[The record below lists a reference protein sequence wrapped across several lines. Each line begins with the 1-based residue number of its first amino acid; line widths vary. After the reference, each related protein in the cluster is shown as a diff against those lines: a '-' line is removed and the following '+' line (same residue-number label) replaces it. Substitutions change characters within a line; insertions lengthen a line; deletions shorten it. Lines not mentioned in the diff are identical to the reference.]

1 MKLGRG
7 IRVDDELTRQIL
19 LFQAITEHAQA
30 VIAAKDLE
38 GRYIFVNQEFSRLFK
53 RRREA
58 CIGCTDQ
65 QLFEPEFA
73 QAFRKADL
81 QTIKRQRAI
90 VVEEKAPVD
99 GQLRHYLSMKFPV
112 RDLDGKLFA
121 TGVVATD
128 ISTLKQLAEELQ
140 LQAETDELTG
150 ICNRRKLFEVGQRE
164 VARALRYDLPLSLAL
179 FDIDHFKSVNDRHGH
194 AAGDR
199 VLVGFSRLV
208 TEHLRRNDCFG
219 RLGGEEFV
227 VILPHTPLDPARLW
241 AERIV
246 GLLAAAPLSVD
257 SGTEL
262 NVTVSAGVAHLN
274 GSLDSFEQLLKA
286 ADSQL
291 YQAKCGGRN
300 CVRMLSD

>member
-7 IRVDDELTRQIL
+7 IRIDDELTRQIL

-58 CIGCTDQ
+58 CIGCTDHE
-65 QLFEPEFA
+65 LFEPEFA
-73 QAFRKADL
+73 RAFRKADL
-81 QTIKRQRAI
+81 QALKRQRAV

-112 RDLDGKLFA
+112 RDFDGNLFA
-121 TGVVATD
+121 TGLVATD
-128 ISTLKQLAEELQ
+128 ISTLKQLAEELR

-164 VARALRYDLPLSLAL
+164 VARALRYNLPLSLAL
-179 FDIDHFKSVNDRHGH
+179 FDIDHFKAVNDRHGH
-194 AAGDR
+194 AVGDR
-199 VLVGFSRLV
+199 VLVGFCRLV
-208 TEHLRRNDCFG
+208 IEHLRRNDCFG

-227 VILPHTPLDPARLW
+227 VILPHTSLAPARLW

-246 GLLAAAPLSVD
+246 RLLAAAPLSID
-257 SGTEL
+257 PGAEL
-262 NVTVSAGVAHLN
+262 SVTVSAGVAHLN

-300 CVRMLSD
+300 CVRMALD